1 LSQEISK
8 KKLEPKF
15 DLSDGFGKDDIS
27 AVLGGIWRFFL
38 NIFKFIL
45 YPYVWITRMLG
56 RSFRFARAKEA
67 SMRPLN
73 EDERE
78 FMESIPTFFILV
90 GVFLGILLGIFV
102 AFLGSDA
109 IVEFIDKL
117 SLNTILSTI
126 AWWIALILE
135 IILTIIGLGNHHMD
149 FAVWKAGDERRI
161 GIIDWIREGF
171 TLVFEIVQQNVVYLF
186 LGIGVIGIA
195 LVALWIIISE
205 TGLFS
210 TVVSFIVSVLRFI
223 YNAPDRVFKKLNSIY
238 LAFNRGLSRIVIGKE
253 RLTNRNVSFHRKILL
268 ISLALGIYTFIGGFF
283 VLATQNFNEQWEQ
296 ISFILLVLIVF
307 GLGVGII
314 EMLIISRFL
323 DAVSRGRYTIQAI
336 E

>member
-1 LSQEISK
+1 MSQETAK

-27 AVLGGIWRFFL
+27 AALGGIWRFFI

-56 RSFRFARAKEA
+56 RSIRFARAKEA

-73 EDERE
+73 EDERI

-90 GVFLGILLGIFV
+90 GVFLGILVGIFI

-109 IVEFIDKL
+109 IIEFIDEL
-117 SLNTILSTI
+117 SLDTIIGGIIWILSFI
-126 AWWIALILE
+126 FE

-149 FAVWKAGDERRI
+149 FIVWKAGDERSL
-161 GIIDWIREGF
+161 GIIDWIRFFFELMVEIF
-171 TLVFEIVQQNVVYLF
+171 TTNFVILF
-186 LGIGVIGIA
+186 LGIGLIGVV
-195 LVALWIIISE
+195 LVGIWIIISE
-205 TGLFS
+205 TGLLS
-210 TVVSFIVSVLRFI
+210 AVVSIIGNTLRFI
-223 YNAPDRVFKKLNSIY
+223 YYAPQRAFNTLNSIY
-238 LAFNRGLSRIVIGKE
+238 LKFNKVLSGIVIGNE
-253 RLTNRNVSFHRKILL
+253 RLTNRNVSFHRKIML
-268 ISLALGIYTFIGGFF
+268 ISLSLGLYTFIGGFF
-283 VLATQNFNEQWEQ
+283 VLATQQ
-296 ISFILLVLIVF
+296 IEDRTLQITFILIVLIVF

-314 EMLIISRFL
+314 EMFIITRFL
-323 DAVSRGRYTIQAI
+323 DSVSRGRYTIKAI

>member
-1 LSQEISK
+1 
-8 KKLEPKF
+8 
-15 DLSDGFGKDDIS
+15 
-27 AVLGGIWRFFL
+27 
-38 NIFKFIL
+38 
-45 YPYVWITRMLG
+45 
-56 RSFRFARAKEA
+56 
-67 SMRPLN
+67 
-73 EDERE
+73 
-78 FMESIPTFFILV
+78 
-90 GVFLGILLGIFV
+90 
-102 AFLGSDA
+102 
-109 IVEFIDKL
+109 
-117 SLNTILSTI
+117 
-126 AWWIALILE
+126 
-135 IILTIIGLGNHHMD
+135 MD